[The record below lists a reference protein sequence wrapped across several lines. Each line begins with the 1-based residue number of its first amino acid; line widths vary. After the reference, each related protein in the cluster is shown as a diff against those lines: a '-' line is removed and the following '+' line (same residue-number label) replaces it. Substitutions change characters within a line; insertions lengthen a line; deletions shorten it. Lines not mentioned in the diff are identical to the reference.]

1 MRKILEFI
9 GANLF
14 LLVSGAIGAG
24 VMWIGGWV
32 LRNTMDDPNSAGW
45 PYAIV
50 AAVAAVGAWMDAH
63 PWVIAGAVMVGV
75 AAVILTVRKM
85 EK

>member
-14 LLVSGAIGAG
+14 LLDSGAIGAG

-32 LRNTMDDPNSAGW
+32 LRHTMDDPNSAGW
-45 PYAIV
+45 PYAAV
-50 AAVAAVGAWMDAH
+50 AAVA
-63 PWVIAGAVMVGV
+63 IAAMYFG
-75 AAVILTVRKM
+75 TVWLWRFIDRRLRRNS
-85 EK
+85 ERGRG